1 MLTLGTRLKN
11 LAFLVIAVLVLGY
24 LGIRYADLGRYVGLR
39 GYYVVRVELPEAGG
53 LFEHANVT
61 YRGVS
66 VGRVGPI
73 RLTGQGVEAE
83 LRISDSAPR
92 IPARLKA
99 VVADLSAVGEE
110 YLDLRPTTD
119 APPYLAD
126 SSTVAQQDTSTPP
139 PVTNLLSSVD
149 SLAGSVPLQSL
160 RTVVDEFGKAFA
172 GQSANLQSLLDNSGR
187 FLGAADQALP
197 GNTTLMVDGQT
208 VLRTQIDE
216 GDALNSFATSA
227 NQLAGQ
233 LNASDADLRRIIA
246 TAPEAAGQVSALLRD
261 LDPSLSVVLANLLTT
276 SEVAVTRQHGIQ
288 ELLVRLPALA
298 AAGLTAVD
306 GQGAHLGMA
315 VTFFSPLPCT
325 SGYGGTTYRNGLD
338 TGPAPAFN
346 TAARCTS
353 APGTGVD
360 VRGSANA
367 PNGGVPIP
375 AQPGSLLP
383 AAPPQPTGTER
394 SSATTPLPGALAL
407 PALPA
412 DGPTDLKG
420 LLGLEEAAR

>member
-24 LGIRYADLGRYVGLR
+24 LGIRYADLGRYVGLS
-39 GYYVVRVELPEAGG
+39 GYYTVKVELAESGG
-53 LFEHANVT
+53 LFEHADVT

-73 RLTGQGVEAE
+73 RLTDRGVEAE

-92 IPARLKA
+92 IPARLQA

-119 APPYLAD
+119 APPYLTG

-139 PVTNLLSSVD
+139 PVTNLLTSVD
-149 SLAGSVPLQSL
+149 SLAGSVPLESL
-160 RTVVDEFGKAFA
+160 RTVVDEFGKAFD
-172 GQSANLQSLLDNSGR
+172 GQAANLRSLLDNSGH
-187 FLGAADQALP
+187 FLDAADKALP
-197 GNTTLMVDGQT
+197 GDTTLMVDGQT

-216 GDALNSFATSA
+216 GDALTSFAASA
-227 NQLAGQ
+227 NRLAGQ
-233 LNASDADLRRIIA
+233 LDASDTDLRRIIA
-246 TAPEAAGQVSALLRD
+246 TGPAAAGQVSALLRD

-276 SEVAVTRQHGIQ
+276 SDLAVTRQHGIQ

-298 AAGLTAVD
+298 AAGSTAVD
-306 GQGAHLGMA
+306 AQGAHLGMA

-346 TAARCTS
+346 TAARCT
-353 APGTGVD
+353 ADPGTGVD
-360 VRGSANA
+360 VRGSAAA
-367 PNGGVPIP
+367 PSGGVPTP
-375 AQPGSLLP
+375 AQPGSLP
-383 AAPPQPTGTER
+383 PSAPGAAPGAAVT
-394 SSATTPLPGALAL
+394 SLPGALGL

-412 DGPTDLKG
+412 GGPTDLRG
-420 LLGLEEAAR
+420 LLGLGGPAS